1 MGGAALC
8 VDLFS
13 FIEYLF
19 LKGIFIV
26 PILIACYMD
35 SRCLSA
41 AAFVKKANSPQ
52 FCVMQPS
59 PLLAKQDK

>member
-1 MGGAALC
+1 M
-8 VDLFS
+8 
-13 FIEYLF
+13 
-19 LKGIFIV
+19 KGIFIV

-41 AAFVKKANSPQ
+41 AAFVNEANSPQ
-52 FCVMQPS
+52 LCVMQPS